1 MALYRAGRPTIRTMS
16 RPNLEFVALTRGI
29 GVHCESV
36 TTIEELNAAL
46 ASGLQVMRISRGGDA
61 CLEVAT
67 GARTRF
73 GGLVGGICGLVALAL
88 AIVAIFISIN
98 GILISCV
105 ASALAV
111 VAALLGESRNS
122 AGATIVIGVN
132 SVLLSPV
139 LWFTIVPPGQ
149 LVVAAFVAC
158 LVGAPFGAMAL
169 TQCVPQ
175 YRFAIVLSILWTLTA
190 PAVVNGVAVRRAND
204 ATNAA
209 DVACYHSPHPP
220 GTDVNKLCYDAG
232 KQALDATPQ
241 PSHPM
246 LTAVSLLPPALAWL
260 GYWLVFARRR
270 ASLD

>member
-1 MALYRAGRPTIRTMS
+1 LS
-16 RPNLEFVALTRGI
+16 
-29 GVHCESV
+29 
-36 TTIEELNAAL
+36 
-46 ASGLQVMRISRGGDA
+46 DA
-61 CLEVAT
+61 AT
-67 GARTRF
+67 GARAGF
-73 GGLVGGICGLVALAL
+73 GGLVGRICGLVALAL
-88 AIVAIFISIN
+88 AIVAIFVPIN

-111 VAALLGESRNS
+111 VAALLGESRYS
-122 AGATIVIGVN
+122 AGPAIVIGVN

-158 LVGAPFGAMAL
+158 LVGAPLGAMAL
-169 TQCVPQ
+169 TQYVPQ
-175 YRFAIVLSILWTLTA
+175 YRFAIVLSIVWTLAA
-190 PAVVNGVAVRRAND
+190 PAVVNGVAESRAND
-204 ATNAA
+204 VFHAA
-209 DVACYHSPHPP
+209 DVACYHNPHPP

-241 PSHPM
+241 PSHAM

-270 ASLD
+270 VS